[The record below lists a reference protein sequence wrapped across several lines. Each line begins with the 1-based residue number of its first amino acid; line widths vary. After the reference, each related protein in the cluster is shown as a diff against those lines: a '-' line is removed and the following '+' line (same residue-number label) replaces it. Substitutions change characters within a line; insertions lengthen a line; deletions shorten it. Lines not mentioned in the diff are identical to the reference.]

1 MRVFILKPDAIGDFI
16 LSTGCIRLL
25 ARELSEKNLI
35 IAVRADVA
43 PLAKAQFPQAEV
55 IPLPLKEKRRLV
67 NLATVN
73 VINCLPAWIRLL
85 ALRAD
90 AAICLRSMRAY
101 LHTITFYLPRAKR
114 YIACK
119 NLLLSN
125 PRMRRPAVEN
135 FVRYAFKP
143 TLIPYPPPGRLPT
156 DIEANRLVAEEVLQ
170 RKVSD
175 EEILPT
181 LTPPREVFTKN
192 HWLLCP
198 FSSTKSKD
206 YPAQAWAEALK
217 LLDHERAEAP
227 LHLAA
232 GPSQA
237 DRLQEFARTLQSA
250 GITNIHLAPPAPLPD
265 FLQSIAEARL
275 VLTVDTAAA
284 HMACALDTP
293 AVIVSAGQHPGVYA
307 PYSKTGQQ
315 HWIIPQPGLP
325 KNEWRQHLHPEKVAN
340 SLGDMILTSKSR
352 HSFEEKS

>member
-16 LSTGCIRLL
+16 LATGCIRLM
-25 ARELSEKNLI
+25 ARELSEKNLA

-43 PLAKAQFPQAEV
+43 PLAKAQFPEAEV

-73 VINCLPAWIRLL
+73 VINCLPAWLRLL
-85 ALRAD
+85 FLRVD
-90 AAICLRSMRAY
+90 VAICLRSMRAY
-101 LHTITFYLPRAKR
+101 LHTITFYLPRAKSR
-114 YIACK
+114 IACE
-119 NLLLSN
+119 NLLLAN

-135 FVRYAFKP
+135 FVRFAFKP

-175 EEILPT
+175 EEILPR
-181 LTPPREVFTKN
+181 LTPPRDVSAKN

-206 YPAQAWAEALK
+206 YPAEAWSEALK
-217 LLDHERAEAP
+217 LLDHERADAP

-232 GPSQA
+232 GPSQS
-237 DRLQEFARTLQSA
+237 DRLQDFARTLQSA
-250 GITNIHLAPPAPLPD
+250 GITNIHLAPPVPLPD

-293 AVIVSAGQHPGVYA
+293 AVIISAGQHPGVYA
-307 PYSKTGQQ
+307 PYSKNGRQK
-315 HWIIPQPGLP
+315 WLLP
-325 KNEWRQHLHPEKVAN
+325 PSDLLRGEWRQYLSPQKVADCVREV
-340 SLGDMILTSKSR
+340 LAEGKSAGR
-352 HSFEEKS
+352 N

>member
-1 MRVFILKPDAIGDFI
+1 LRVFILKPDAIGDFI
-16 LSTGCIRLL
+16 LATGCIRLM
-25 ARELSEKNLI
+25 ARELSEKNLV

-43 PLAKAQFPQAEV
+43 PLAKAQFPEAEV
-55 IPLPLKEKRRLV
+55 IPLHLSEKRRLV

-73 VINCLPAWIRLL
+73 VINCLPAWLRLL
-85 ALRAD
+85 TLRVD

-101 LHTITFYLPRAKR
+101 LHTITFYLPRTKR
-114 YIACK
+114 RIACE
-119 NLLLSN
+119 NLLLAN

-135 FVRYAFKP
+135 FVRSSFKP
-143 TLIPYPPPGRLPT
+143 TLIPYPPAGRLPT
-156 DIEANRLVAEEVLQ
+156 DIEANRLVAEEVFQ

-181 LTPPREVFTKN
+181 LTPPREVSAKN

-198 FSSTKSKD
+198 FSSTTSKD
-206 YPAQAWAEALK
+206 YPAEAWARALK

-227 LHLAA
+227 LQLAA

-237 DRLQEFARTLQSA
+237 DRLQAFARTLQSA
-250 GITNIHLAPPAPLPD
+250 GITNIHLAPPVPLPD

-307 PYSKTGQQ
+307 PYSKSGRQK
-315 HWIIPQPGLP
+315 WLLP
-325 KNEWRQHLHPEKVAN
+325 PPAFSKKEWRRHFNSEYIAN
-340 SLGDMILTSKSR
+340 SVRSVFYIKGK
-352 HSFEEKS
+352 FYQ

>member
-16 LSTGCIRLL
+16 LATGCIRLM

-43 PLAKAQFPQAEV
+43 PLAKAQFPKAEV
-55 IPLPLKEKRRLV
+55 IPLRLREKRRLL

-73 VINCLPAWIRLL
+73 VINCLPVWLRLMT
-85 ALRAD
+85 LRAD
-90 AAICLRSMRAY
+90 AAVCLRSMRAY

-114 YIACK
+114 RIACE
-119 NLLLSN
+119 NLLLST

-135 FVRYAFKP
+135 FVRSAFKP
-143 TLIPYPPPGRLPT
+143 TLIPYPPQGRLPT
-156 DIEANRLVAEEVLQ
+156 DVEANRLVVEEVLQ

-181 LTPPREVFTKN
+181 LTPPGKVSTKK

-217 LLDHERAEAP
+217 LLDRERAEAT

-232 GPSQA
+232 GPSQS

-250 GITNIHLAPPAPLPD
+250 DITNIHLAPPVPLPD

-307 PYSKTGQQ
+307 PYSKSGRQK
-315 HWIIPQPGLP
+315 WLLPPGDLP
-325 KNEWRQHLHPEKVAN
+325 KNDWRQHFTPEMVADCV
-340 SLGDMILTSKSR
+340 SEVLAKAKSAGR
-352 HSFEEKS
+352 N

>member
-1 MRVFILKPDAIGDFI
+1 LRVFILKPDAIGDFI
-16 LSTGCIRLL
+16 LATGCIRLL

-73 VINCLPAWIRLL
+73 VVNCLPAWLRLVT
-85 ALRAD
+85 LRVN

-101 LHTITFYLPRAKR
+101 LHTITFYLPQAKR
-114 YIACK
+114 RIACE
-119 NLLLSN
+119 NLLLAT

-135 FVRYAFKP
+135 FVRSAFKP
-143 TLIPYPPPGRLPT
+143 TLIPYPPAGRLPT
-156 DIEANRLVAEEVLQ
+156 DVEANRLVAEEVLH

-181 LTPPREVFTKN
+181 LTPPREVSAKN

-206 YPAQAWAEALK
+206 YPAAAWAEALK
-217 LLDHERAEAP
+217 LLDRERAEAT

-237 DRLQEFARTLQSA
+237 ERLHEFARTLQAA
-250 GITNIHLAPPAPLPD
+250 GITNIHIAPPVPLPD

-284 HMACALDTP
+284 HMACALDAP

-307 PYSKTGQQ
+307 PYSKTGRQK
-315 HWIIPQPGLP
+315 WLLPTPGLS
-325 KNEWRQHLHPEKVAN
+325 KNEWREHLNPEKVADCVREV
-340 SLGDMILTSKSR
+340 LVGGKSAGR
-352 HSFEEKS
+352 N

>member
-16 LSTGCIRLL
+16 LATGCIRLM
-25 ARELSEKNLI
+25 ARELSEKNLV

-43 PLAKAQFPQAEV
+43 PLARAQFPEAEV
-55 IPLPLKEKRRLV
+55 IPLRLREKRRLL

-73 VINCLPAWIRLL
+73 VINCLPVWLRLM

-90 AAICLRSMRAY
+90 AAVCLRSMRAY

-114 YIACK
+114 RIACE
-119 NLLLSN
+119 NLLLST

-135 FVRYAFKP
+135 FVRSVFKP
-143 TLIPYPPPGRLPT
+143 TLIPYPALGRLPT
-156 DIEANRLVAEEVLQ
+156 DLEANRLVAEEVLQ
-170 RKVSD
+170 RKVSN

-181 LTPPREVFTKN
+181 LTPHREVSAKN

-206 YPAQAWAEALK
+206 YPAEAWAEALK
-217 LLDHERAEAP
+217 LLSHERAEAS

-237 DRLQEFARTLQSA
+237 DRLQDFARTLHA
-250 GITNIHLAPPAPLPD
+250 ACITNVHLTPPVPLPD

-293 AVIVSAGQHPGVYA
+293 AVIVSAGHHPGVYA
-307 PYSKTGQQ
+307 PYSKNGRQK
-315 HWIIPQPGLP
+315 WLLPAPGLS
-325 KNEWRQHLHPEKVAN
+325 KNEWRQHLNPEKVADCVREV
-340 SLGDMILTSKSR
+340 LVGWKSASR
-352 HSFEEKS
+352 N

>member
-1 MRVFILKPDAIGDFI
+1 LRVFILKPDAIGDFI
-16 LSTGCIRLL
+16 LSTGCIRLM
-25 ARELSEKNLI
+25 ARELSEKNLF
-35 IAVRADVA
+35 IAVRSDVA

-55 IPLPLKEKRRLV
+55 IPLPLREKRRLV

-73 VINCLPAWIRLL
+73 VINCLPAWLRLL
-85 ALRAD
+85 TLRLD

-114 YIACK
+114 YIACE

-125 PRMRRPAVEN
+125 PRLRRPAVEN
-135 FVRYAFKP
+135 FVRSAFKP
-143 TLIPYPPPGRLPT
+143 TLIPYPASSKLPT
-156 DIEANRLVAEEVLQ
+156 DVEANRLVAEEVLQ

-181 LTPPREVFTKN
+181 LTPPSLVAAKN
-192 HWLLCP
+192 RWLLCP

-206 YPAQAWAEALK
+206 YPAEDWAAALK
-217 LLDHERAEAP
+217 LLSPERADAT

-237 DRLQEFARTLQSA
+237 ERLHEFARTLQAA
-250 GITNIHLAPPAPLPD
+250 GLSNITIDPPVPLPD

-293 AVIVSAGQHPGVYA
+293 AVIISAGQHPGVYA
-307 PYSKTGQQ
+307 PYSKNGQQ
-315 HWIIPQPGLP
+315 HWIIPPTRLP
-325 KNEWRQHLHPEKVAN
+325 KNEWRQHFTPEMVADCVRSVFLLQGVSPN
-340 SLGDMILTSKSR
+340 FKS
-352 HSFEEKS
+352 

>member
-16 LSTGCIRLL
+16 LATGCIRLV

-43 PLAKAQFPQAEV
+43 PLAKAQFPEAEV
-55 IPLPLKEKRRLV
+55 IPLPLKEKRLFV

-73 VINCLPAWIRLL
+73 VINCLPAWFRLL
-85 ALRAD
+85 TLRAD
-90 AAICLRSMRAY
+90 ASICLRSMRAY
-101 LHTITFYLPRAKR
+101 LHTITFYLPRAKCR
-114 YIACK
+114 IACE

-135 FVRYAFKP
+135 FVRSAFKP
-143 TLIPYPPPGRLPT
+143 TLIPYPAAGTLPT
-156 DIEANRLVAEEVLQ
+156 DIEANRLIAEELLQ

-175 EEILPT
+175 KEILPA
-181 LTPPREVFTKN
+181 LTPPREVLAKK

-206 YPAQAWAEALK
+206 YPADSWAQALK
-217 LLDHERAEAP
+217 LLARERADAP

-237 DRLQEFARTLQSA
+237 DRLQDFARTLQSA
-250 GITNIHLAPPAPLPD
+250 GLTNIHLAPPVPLPD

-307 PYSKTGQQ
+307 PYSKNGRQK
-315 HWIIPQPGLP
+315 WLLPPGDLP
-325 KNEWRQHLHPEKVAN
+325 KGEWRRHLNPEKVADYARE
-340 SLGDMILTSKSR
+340 LLAEAKSAGR
-352 HSFEEKS
+352 N

>member
-16 LSTGCIRLL
+16 LATGCIRLM

-55 IPLPLKEKRRLV
+55 IPLHLQEKRRLV

-73 VINCLPAWIRLL
+73 VINCLPTWIRLAFL
-85 ALRAD
+85 KVD

-101 LHTITFYLPRAKR
+101 LHTITLYLPRAKR
-114 YIACK
+114 HIACE
-119 NLLLSN
+119 NLLLAT

-135 FVRYAFKP
+135 FVRSAFKP
-143 TLIPYPPPGRLPT
+143 TLIPYPALGRLPT

-170 RKVSD
+170 RKVS
-175 EEILPT
+175 EAEILPA
-181 LTPPREVFTKN
+181 LTPPREISPKN

-206 YPAQAWAEALK
+206 YPAESWARALK
-217 LLDHERAEAP
+217 ILDQERADSP

-237 DRLQEFARTLQSA
+237 DRLQDFARTLQSA
-250 GITNIHLAPPAPLPD
+250 GITNIHIAPPVPLPD

-284 HMACALDTP
+284 HMTCALGTA
-293 AVIVSAGQHPGVYA
+293 AVIISAGQHPGVYA
-307 PYSKTGQQ
+307 PYSKNGLQK
-315 HWIIPQPGLP
+315 WLIPPTDLP
-325 KNEWRQHLHPEKVAN
+325 KGEWRQHLNPKIVADWIE
-340 SLGDMILTSKSR
+340 GISR
-352 HSFEEKS
+352 KTQNCG

>member
-1 MRVFILKPDAIGDFI
+1 MAK
-16 LSTGCIRLL
+16 
-25 ARELSEKNLI
+25 ELSEKNLI
-35 IAVRADVA
+35 IAVREDIA

-55 IPLPLKEKRRLV
+55 IPLHLKEKRRLV

-73 VINCLPAWIRLL
+73 VINCLPAWLRLL
-85 ALRAD
+85 TLRVD

-101 LHTITFYLPRAKR
+101 LHTITFYLPRAKS
-114 YIACK
+114 YIACE
-119 NLLLSN
+119 NLLLAN

-135 FVRYAFKP
+135 FVRSAFKP
-143 TLIPYPPPGRLPT
+143 TLIPYPPAGRLPT
-156 DIEANRLVAEEVLQ
+156 DVEANRLVAEEVLH

-181 LTPPREVFTKN
+181 LTPPREVSAKN

-206 YPAQAWAEALK
+206 YPAAAWAEALK

-232 GPSQA
+232 APSQA
-237 DRLQEFARTLQSA
+237 DRLQDFARTLQSA
-250 GITNIHLAPPAPLPD
+250 GITNIHLAPPVPLPD

-275 VLTVDTAAA
+275 VLTVDTSAA
-284 HMACALDTP
+284 HMACALYSP

-307 PYSKTGQQ
+307 PYSKTGRQK
-315 HWIIPQPGLP
+315 WLLPPPGLS
-325 KNEWRQHLHPEKVAN
+325 KNEWRQHLTPEMVADCVREV
-340 SLGDMILTSKSR
+340 LAKAKSAGR
-352 HSFEEKS
+352 N

>member
-1 MRVFILKPDAIGDFI
+1 M
-16 LSTGCIRLL
+16 
-25 ARELSEKNLI
+25 ARELSEKNLV

-43 PLAKAQFPQAEV
+43 PMAKAQFPKAEV
-55 IPLPLKEKRRLV
+55 IPLRLREKRRLL

-73 VINCLPAWIRLL
+73 VVNCLPAWLRLL
-85 ALRAD
+85 TLRAD

-101 LHTITFYLPRAKR
+101 LHTITLYLPRAKR
-114 YIACK
+114 YIACE
-119 NLLLSN
+119 NLLLAN

-143 TLIPYPPPGRLPT
+143 TLIPYPAPGRLPT
-156 DIEANRLVAEEVLQ
+156 DVEANRLVAEEVLQ

-175 EEILPT
+175 EEIIPT
-181 LTPPREVFTKN
+181 LTPPREVSAKN
-192 HWLLCP
+192 YWLLCP

-206 YPAQAWAEALK
+206 YPAEAWAEALK
-217 LLDHERAEAP
+217 LLASERAEAP

-250 GITNIHLAPPAPLPD
+250 GITNILLTPPVPLPD

-307 PYSKTGQQ
+307 PYSKSGRQKWLLPPTGFS
-315 HWIIPQPGLP
+315 
-325 KNEWRQHLHPEKVAN
+325 KNEWRQHFTPEMVAACVREV
-340 SLGDMILTSKSR
+340 LAKAKSAGR
-352 HSFEEKS
+352 N

>member
-16 LSTGCIRLL
+16 LATGCIRLM
-25 ARELSEKNLI
+25 ARELSEKNLF

-43 PLAKAQFPQAEV
+43 PLAKAQFPDAEV
-55 IPLPLKEKRRLV
+55 IPLYLREKRRLV

-85 ALRAD
+85 TLRVD

-114 YIACK
+114 YIACE
-119 NLLLSN
+119 NLLLAN
-125 PRMRRPAVEN
+125 PRLRRPAVEN
-135 FVRYAFKP
+135 FVRSAFKP
-143 TLIPYPPPGRLPT
+143 TLIPYPPPRRLPT
-156 DIEANRLVAEEVLQ
+156 DVEANRLVAEEVLQ
-170 RKVSD
+170 RKVS
-175 EEILPT
+175 EQEILPT
-181 LTPPREVFTKN
+181 LTPPRAVSAKN
-192 HWLLCP
+192 SWLLCP

-206 YPAQAWAEALK
+206 YPAESWAEALK
-217 LLDHERAEAP
+217 LLKPERADAP

-237 DRLQEFARTLQSA
+237 ERLHEFARTLQEA
-250 GITNIHLAPPAPLPD
+250 GLNNLTIDPPVPLPD

-275 VLTVDTAAA
+275 ILTVDTAAA

-307 PYSKTGQQ
+307 PYSKNGHQ
-315 HWIIPQPGLP
+315 HWIIPPLGLP
-325 KNEWRQHLHPEKVAN
+325 KNEWRQQISTETIAKAVRQIPRLQ
-340 SLGDMILTSKSR
+340 
-352 HSFEEKS
+352 

>member
-16 LSTGCIRLL
+16 LATGCIRLM
-25 ARELSEKNLI
+25 ARELSEKNLV

-43 PLAKAQFPQAEV
+43 PLAKAQFPKAEV
-55 IPLPLKEKRRLV
+55 IPLHLREKRRLV

-73 VINCLPAWIRLL
+73 VVNCLPAWLRLL
-85 ALRAD
+85 TLRVD

-114 YIACK
+114 RIACE
-119 NLLLSN
+119 NLLLAT

-135 FVRYAFKP
+135 FVRSAFNP
-143 TLIPYPPPGRLPT
+143 TLLPYPAAGKLPT
-156 DIEANRLVAEEVLQ
+156 DIEANRLVAERFLN
-170 RKVSD
+170 RKVTD

-181 LTPPREVFTKN
+181 LRPPRGVSPKN

-198 FSSTKSKD
+198 FSSSKAKD
-206 YPAQAWAEALK
+206 FSAEAWARALK
-217 LLDHERAEAP
+217 ILDHERAEVP

-237 DRLQEFARTLQSA
+237 DRLQDFARTLQSA
-250 GITNIHLAPPAPLPD
+250 GITNIHLSPPVPLPD

-275 VLTVDTAAA
+275 VLTVDTASA

-307 PYSKTGQQ
+307 PYSKIGRQK
-315 HWIIPQPGLP
+315 WLLP
-325 KNEWRQHLHPEKVAN
+325 PPELSKNEWRQHFTPEMVAGCMREVLAF
-340 SLGDMILTSKSR
+340 SGRKS
-352 HSFEEKS
+352 

>member
-1 MRVFILKPDAIGDFI
+1 LRVFILKPDAIGDFI
-16 LSTGCIRLL
+16 LATGCIRLM
-25 ARELSEKNLI
+25 ARELSEKNLV

-43 PLAKAQFPQAEV
+43 PLAKAQFPDAEV
-55 IPLPLKEKRRLV
+55 IPLYLREKRRLV

-73 VINCLPAWIRLL
+73 VVNCLPAWLRLL
-85 ALRAD
+85 TLRAD

-101 LHTITFYLPRAKR
+101 LHTITLYLPRAKL
-114 YIACK
+114 YIACE
-119 NLLLSN
+119 NLLLAN

-143 TLIPYPPPGRLPT
+143 TLIPYPAPGRLPT
-156 DIEANRLVAEEVLQ
+156 DVEANRLVAEEVLQ

-206 YPAQAWAEALK
+206 YPAEAWAEALK
-217 LLDHERAEAP
+217 LLASERAEAP
-227 LHLAA
+227 LNLAA

-237 DRLQEFARTLQSA
+237 ERLHEFARKLQAA
-250 GITNIHLAPPAPLPD
+250 GLPNLTIDPPVPLPD

-307 PYSKTGQQ
+307 PYSKSGRQKWLLPPTGFS
-315 HWIIPQPGLP
+315 
-325 KNEWRQHLHPEKVAN
+325 KNEWRQHFTPEMVAACVREV
-340 SLGDMILTSKSR
+340 LAKAKSAGR
-352 HSFEEKS
+352 N

>member
-1 MRVFILKPDAIGDFI
+1 MRIFILKPDAIGDFI
-16 LSTGCIRLL
+16 LATGCIRLM
-25 ARELSEKNLI
+25 ARELSEKNLV

-43 PLAKAQFPQAEV
+43 PLAQAQFPESKV
-55 IPLPLKEKRRLV
+55 IPLHLREKRRLV

-73 VINCLPAWIRLL
+73 VVNCLPAWLRLL
-85 ALRAD
+85 TLHVD

-114 YIACK
+114 RIACQ
-119 NLLLSN
+119 NLLLAT

-135 FVRYAFKP
+135 FVRSAFKP
-143 TLIPYPPPGRLPT
+143 SLIPYPAAERLPT

-181 LTPPREVFTKN
+181 LTPPREVGAKN

-206 YPAQAWAEALK
+206 YPAEAWACALK
-217 LLDHERAEAP
+217 LLEQERADAP

-237 DRLQEFARTLQSA
+237 DRLQDFARILQSA
-250 GITNIHLAPPAPLPD
+250 GITNTHLAPPVPLPD

-284 HMACALDTP
+284 HMACALDTL

-307 PYSKTGQQ
+307 PYSTNSRQK
-315 HWIIPQPGLP
+315 WLLPPPGLS
-325 KNEWRQHLHPEKVAN
+325 KNEWRQHF
-340 SLGDMILTSKSR
+340 TSEYIADSVR
-352 HSFEEKS
+352 SVLSTERLIYQ

>member
-1 MRVFILKPDAIGDFI
+1 
-16 LSTGCIRLL
+16 
-25 ARELSEKNLI
+25 
-35 IAVRADVA
+35 
-43 PLAKAQFPQAEV
+43 
-55 IPLPLKEKRRLV
+55 
-67 NLATVN
+67 
-73 VINCLPAWIRLL
+73 
-85 ALRAD
+85 
-90 AAICLRSMRAY
+90 MRAY
-101 LHTITFYLPRAKR
+101 LHTITFYLPRAKHR
-114 YIACK
+114 IACQ
-119 NLLLSN
+119 NLLLAN

-181 LTPPREVFTKN
+181 LTPPREVSAKN
-192 HWLLCP
+192 HLLLCP
-198 FSSTKSKD
+198 FSSTTSKD
-206 YPAQAWAEALK
+206 YPAEAWARALK

-232 GPSQA
+232 GPSQS

-250 GITNIHLAPPAPLPD
+250 GITNIHLAPPVPLPD

-307 PYSKTGQQ
+307 PYSKSGRQK
-315 HWIIPQPGLP
+315 WLLPPPGFS
-325 KNEWRQHLHPEKVAN
+325 KKEWRRHFN
-340 SLGDMILTSKSR
+340 SEYIADSVRSVLSIKGK
-352 HSFEEKS
+352 FYQ

>member
-16 LSTGCIRLL
+16 LATGCIHLM
-25 ARELSEKNLI
+25 ARELSEKNLF

-43 PLAKAQFPQAEV
+43 PLARAQFPQAEV
-55 IPLPLKEKRRLV
+55 IPLPLREKRRLV

-73 VINCLPAWIRLL
+73 VINCMPAWLRLL
-85 ALRAD
+85 TLRVD
-90 AAICLRSMRAY
+90 AAVCLRSMRAY
-101 LHTITFYLPRAKR
+101 LHTITFYLPQAKR
-114 YIACK
+114 RIACE
-119 NLLLSN
+119 NLLLAN

-143 TLIPYPPPGRLPT
+143 TLISYPAPERLPT
-156 DIEANRLVAEEVLQ
+156 DVEANRLVAEEVLQ
-170 RKVSD
+170 REVSD

-181 LTPPREVFTKN
+181 LTPPRKVSAKK

-217 LLDHERAEAP
+217 LLHRADAP

-237 DRLQEFARTLQSA
+237 ERLHEFARTLEAA
-250 GITNIHLAPPAPLPD
+250 GLPNLTIDPPVPLPD

-307 PYSKTGQQ
+307 PYSKNNRQK
-315 HWIIPQPGLP
+315 WLLPAPGLS
-325 KNEWRQHLHPEKVAN
+325 KNEWRQHLDPEKVTDCVREVL
-340 SLGDMILTSKSR
+340 LGRKSAGR
-352 HSFEEKS
+352 N

>member
-16 LSTGCIRLL
+16 LSTGCIRLM
-25 ARELSEKNLI
+25 ARELSEKNLV
-35 IAVRADVA
+35 IAVRSDVA

-55 IPLPLKEKRRLV
+55 IPLPLREKRRLV

-73 VINCLPAWIRLL
+73 VINCLPAWLRLL
-85 ALRAD
+85 TLRVD

-114 YIACK
+114 YIACE

-125 PRMRRPAVEN
+125 PRLRRPAVEN
-135 FVRYAFKP
+135 FVRSAFKP
-143 TLIPYPPPGRLPT
+143 TLIPYPASSKLPT
-156 DIEANRLVAEEVLQ
+156 DVEANRLVAEEVLQ
-170 RKVSD
+170 RKVS
-175 EEILPT
+175 EQEILAT
-181 LTPPREVFTKN
+181 LTPPRPVSARN
-192 HWLLCP
+192 RWLLCP

-206 YPAQAWAEALK
+206 YPAEAWAAALK
-217 LLDHERAEAP
+217 LLAPERAEAT

-237 DRLQEFARTLQSA
+237 ERLHEFARTLQAA
-250 GITNIHLAPPAPLPD
+250 GLNNITIDPTFSLPD

-307 PYSKTGQQ
+307 PYSKNGHQ
-315 HWIIPQPGLP
+315 HWIIPPGDLP
-325 KNEWRQHLHPEKVAN
+325 KNEWRQQITPKMVADCVRSVFLLQGVSPN
-340 SLGDMILTSKSR
+340 FKS
-352 HSFEEKS
+352 

>member
-1 MRVFILKPDAIGDFI
+1 LRVFILKPDAIGDFI
-16 LSTGCIRLL
+16 LATGCIRLM
-25 ARELSEKNLI
+25 ARELSEKNLF
-35 IAVRADVA
+35 IAVRSDVA

-55 IPLPLKEKRRLV
+55 IPLPLREKRRLV

-73 VINCLPAWIRLL
+73 VINCLPAWLRLL
-85 ALRAD
+85 TLRLD

-114 YIACK
+114 YIACE

-125 PRMRRPAVEN
+125 PRLRRPAVEN
-135 FVRYAFKP
+135 FVRSAFKP
-143 TLIPYPPPGRLPT
+143 TLIPYPASNKLPT
-156 DIEANRLVAEEVLQ
+156 DVEANRLVAEEVLQ

-175 EEILPT
+175 QEILPT
-181 LTPPREVFTKN
+181 LTPPRPVSAKN

-206 YPAQAWAEALK
+206 YPAEDWAAALK
-217 LLDHERAEAP
+217 LLTSERADAP

-237 DRLQEFARTLQSA
+237 ERLHEFARTLQAA
-250 GITNIHLAPPAPLPD
+250 GLSNITIDPPVPLPD

-293 AVIVSAGQHPGVYA
+293 AVIISAGQHPGVYA
-307 PYSKTGQQ
+307 PYSKNGHQ
-315 HWIIPQPGLP
+315 HWIIPPGDLP
-325 KNEWRQHLHPEKVAN
+325 KNEWRQQITPKMVADCVRSVFLLQAVSPN
-340 SLGDMILTSKSR
+340 FKS
-352 HSFEEKS
+352 

>member
-16 LSTGCIRLL
+16 LATGCIRLM

-35 IAVRADVA
+35 IAVREDVS

-55 IPLPLKEKRRLV
+55 IPLPLREKRRLV

-73 VINCLPAWIRLL
+73 VINCLPAWLRLL
-85 ALRAD
+85 TLRVD

-114 YIACK
+114 YIACE

-125 PRMRRPAVEN
+125 PRLRRPAVEN
-135 FVRYAFKP
+135 FVRSAFKP
-143 TLIPYPPPGRLPT
+143 TLIPYPPAGRLPT
-156 DIEANRLVAEEVLQ
+156 DVEANRLVAEEVLQ

-181 LTPPREVFTKN
+181 LTPPREVSAKN

-206 YPAQAWAEALK
+206 YPAAAWAETLK

-237 DRLQEFARTLQSA
+237 ERLHEFARTLQAA
-250 GITNIHLAPPAPLPD
+250 GLSNITIDPPVQLPD

-284 HMACALDTP
+284 HMTCALDTP
-293 AVIVSAGQHPGVYA
+293 AVIISAGQHPGVYA
-307 PYSKTGQQ
+307 PYSKNGRQKWLLPTGD
-315 HWIIPQPGLP
+315 LP
-325 KNEWRQHLHPEKVAN
+325 KGEWRQHFTPEMVAACVREV
-340 SLGDMILTSKSR
+340 LVEAKSAGNI
-352 HSFEEKS
+352 